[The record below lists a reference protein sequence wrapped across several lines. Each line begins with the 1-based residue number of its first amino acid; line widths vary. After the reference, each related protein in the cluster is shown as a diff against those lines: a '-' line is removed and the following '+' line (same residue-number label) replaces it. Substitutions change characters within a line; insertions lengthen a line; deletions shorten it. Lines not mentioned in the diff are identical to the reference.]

1 MKQLESTLLEKIES
15 HLSGIK
21 LPCEITLKIT
31 VLNTASHPQNSD
43 LKALFTPEILASLN
57 QEVADSRR
65 AVLDY
70 LRLERIQFNY
80 HPLPENNGNLHEL
93 DIALSSSDG
102 ILILADDSL
111 ESIMRTEKI
120 LTYLLEKVRISTQI
134 AVCVEP
140 TTPAKGMQFLDWL
153 SRLNALAQTETHSR
167 SVQFFGLTQNVVVE
181 VIDWLGDLLDG
192 QAVLQ
197 GCTIQKI
204 YVYDESGILVA
215 YFAENEEEEEI
226 TDPVLITAVYRAME
240 TLFFEQQGITLKQL
254 SLGSSGY
261 EELFLAAVRYEDL
274 GALFICTGK
283 VNQTLIWQSGTKIM
297 QAVAQQRQEHKSPGN
312 LSEVHY
318 IEGKALFER
327 LKPHLLGACLKCR
340 GLLANNP
347 YEPKELTV
355 FE

>member
-1 MKQLESTLLEKIES
+1 MVTTLLEKIES

-31 VLNTASHPQNSD
+31 VLNTASRPQNSD
-43 LKALFTPEILASLN
+43 SKILFTPETLARLN
-57 QEVADSRR
+57 QEVEDSRR
-65 AVLDY
+65 VVLDY
-70 LRLERIQFNY
+70 MRLERIQFDY
-80 HPLPENNGNLHEL
+80 QPLPENNENLHEL
-93 DIALSSSDG
+93 DIELSGSDG
-102 ILILADDSL
+102 VLILADDSL
-111 ESIMRTEKI
+111 ESIMRTETT
-120 LTYLLEKVRISTQI
+120 LTYLLEKVRSSTQI

-140 TTPAKGMQFLDWL
+140 TTAIKGMEFLDWL
-153 SRLNALAQTETHSR
+153 SRLNAITQSETQSR
-167 SVQFFGLTQNVVVE
+167 SVQFFGLTQNVVIE

-215 YFAENEEEEEI
+215 YFAENDAEGEEL

-261 EELFLAAVRYEDL
+261 EELYLAAVRHLNL
-274 GALFICTGK
+274 GALFLCVGK
-283 VNQTLIWQSGTKIM
+283 VNQTLIWQIGTKLM
-297 QAVAQQRQEHKSPGN
+297 QAVAQQQQEHKRSDN

-347 YEPKELTV
+347 SEPKELTV
-355 FE
+355 AE